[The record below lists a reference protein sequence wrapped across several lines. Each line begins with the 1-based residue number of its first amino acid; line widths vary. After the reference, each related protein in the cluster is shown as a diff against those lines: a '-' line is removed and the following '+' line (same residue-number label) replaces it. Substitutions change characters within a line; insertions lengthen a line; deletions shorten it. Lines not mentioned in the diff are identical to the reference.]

1 MVDIENRVD
10 FLMAGYEIIKND
22 DPYAIKQE
30 ILKNT
35 ILEQQKLVE
44 QDDHDFKVKNDDQE
58 ANEELLDNTDKLEN
72 QDSTS
77 AVEFNDSSEVTQV
90 VKTDENVDN
99 LIKTKQITSFNDLKQ
114 EQSSQ
119 ENIIKNDLSSI
130 QIRLDEIINVHE
142 KDTKLQTELNSIMID
157 SNEKNI
163 DDSLNNLNE
172 QIRIQDQELESSDN
186 QNVIIEEEIN
196 TKNLNNKAD
205 VGVMSVE
212 KNMNLKRKWLIL
224 NLKYL
229 KTKKNQ
235 LTKMF

>member
-1 MVDIENRVD
+1 M
-10 FLMAGYEIIKND
+10 
-22 DPYAIKQE
+22 
-30 ILKNT
+30 
-35 ILEQQKLVE
+35 
-44 QDDHDFKVKNDDQE
+44 
-58 ANEELLDNTDKLEN
+58 DNTDKLEN

-157 SNEKNI
+157 SNEK
-163 DDSLNNLNE
+163 
-172 QIRIQDQELESSDN
+172 
-186 QNVIIEEEIN
+186 
-196 TKNLNNKAD
+196 
-205 VGVMSVE
+205 
-212 KNMNLKRKWLIL
+212 
-224 NLKYL
+224 Y
-229 KTKKNQ
+229 
-235 LTKMF
+235 